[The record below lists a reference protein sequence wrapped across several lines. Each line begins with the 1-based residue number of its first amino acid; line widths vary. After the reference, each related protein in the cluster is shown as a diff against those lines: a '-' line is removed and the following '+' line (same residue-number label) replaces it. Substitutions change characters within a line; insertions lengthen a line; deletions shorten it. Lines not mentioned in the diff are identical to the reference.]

1 MEKIN
6 PQIKITELDDSVKQK
21 TLGSEISLA
30 PQPKTT
36 TPDNNTPN
44 CTSAGT
50 NDIISNM
57 RTRIL
62 EIENALVKLGLINSR
77 DI

>member
-6 PQIKITELDDSVKQK
+6 PQIKVTELDDSVKQK
-21 TLGSEISLA
+21 ALGSNINNA